1 MKPKKLKN
9 LLPQLA
15 QELELTEAEIQSV
28 LDIYWDKVRKT
39 LSSLEYNRVFLK
51 GLGTFY
57 IKPWSIDRKLKINDA
72 LITRHTEN
80 PTASSLAYIN
90 ELFKDNVKVNKVKER
105 HLEEEKHREK
115 IRYERYNK
123 DLEREGED
131 S

>member
-9 LLPQLA
+9 LLPQLV

>member
-1 MKPKKLKN
+1 LKPKKVKN

-80 PTASSLAYIN
+80 PTVSSLGYIN

-105 HLEEEKHREK
+105 HLEEERLKEK

-123 DLEREGED
+123 DLEGEGED

>member
-1 MKPKKLKN
+1 M
-9 LLPQLA
+9 
-15 QELELTEAEIQSV
+15 
-28 LDIYWDKVRKT
+28 
-39 LSSLEYNRVFLK
+39 FLK

-115 IRYERYNK
+115 IRYERRNK
-123 DLEREGED
+123 NLEREGED

>member
-1 MKPKKLKN
+1 LKPKKLKN